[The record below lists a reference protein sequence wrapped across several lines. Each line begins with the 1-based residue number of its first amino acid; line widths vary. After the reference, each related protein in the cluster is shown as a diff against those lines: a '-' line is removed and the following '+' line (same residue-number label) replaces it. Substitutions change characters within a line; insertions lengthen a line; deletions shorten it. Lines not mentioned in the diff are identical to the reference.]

1 MKKPAELKTERKTTM
16 TQMMIALSIWLHS
29 LATVIL
35 IGHYLLLAL
44 IYLPAFEKKQA
55 NPVSGMILSEISK
68 CNRVWMY
75 TSLGV
80 FIVTGIYLM
89 LANLN
94 YLGVGDFSNIWSILM
109 LVKHVL
115 IVGMLGAGFWYNAI
129 LRVGPQ
135 MISNTGSAQAFVR
148 FRQYSVQMAIAG
160 VSVLLL
166 TAISQAL

>member
-1 MKKPAELKTERKTTM
+1 MI
-16 TQMMIALSIWLHS
+16 QMMIALSFWLHA
-29 LATVIL
+29 LATVVL

-44 IYLPAFEKKQA
+44 IYLPAFAKNQA

-68 CNRVWMY
+68 RSRVWMY

-89 LANLN
+89 YADPN
-94 YLGVGDFSNIWSILM
+94 YLGIGNFGNLWSILM
-109 LVKHVL
+109 LVKHIL
-115 IVGMLGAGFWYNAI
+115 IVGMLGMGFWYNAI

-135 MISNTGSAQAFVR
+135 MISNSGSVQAFVR

-160 VSVLLL
+160 VLVLLL